1 MKNKMNKNIYRAGLI
16 VTFVALNALVLFGL
30 SSVLA
35 WLNTGAERTGMLHT
49 EVLSKEVY
57 LPNIEWGSL
66 ENPGRPME
74 EQTLGEIQQ
83 DYLNAWYVKHVA
95 YKTNNPYGI
104 EDYYTDS
111 SRVNLFKTIAF
122 NKENDI
128 HIEATTLNHHPK
140 LEFYS
145 ADGQLVVITDD
156 DVIEYQEVYEQDQK
170 LLTHQDTSSYRVMM
184 LLEDGFWRIR
194 HMVKQATTSR
204 EDSVVTSKIAAVK
217 GNKIYVQN
225 NEFQIK
231 GINYYPKESPWDM
244 FGENFSSDTI
254 ARDFEIIKNAGLNSI
269 RIFIQ
274 YEDFGKA
281 EVLPQKL
288 EKLRKVVDLAEENQ
302 LKVVVT
308 LFDFYGDYSVL
319 DWTLTH
325 RHAQQIVSSFKEHP
339 AILAWDLKNEPDL
352 DFDSRGKDL
361 VVQWLSHIADEI
373 KKYDPNHLITIGW
386 SSPEAAI
393 NLKKEVD
400 FVSFHFYKDFEK
412 LDSDF
417 KILEKEIPN
426 KPIVM
431 QEFGM
436 SSYHGLWN
444 PFGTDEED
452 QANYH
457 KKMQDFFKKENLA
470 FMSWTLYDFKEVPT
484 SVVGRLPWRKS
495 RQRFFG
501 FLDQKG
507 EPKPAFKYITH

>member
-194 HMVKQATTSR
+194 HMVKQATTSQ

-231 GINYYPKESPWDM
+231 VIGFDYLNPKTSEIESGGIEKISI
-244 FGENFSSDTI
+244 FSYNTTNLY
-254 ARDFEIIKNAGLNSI
+254 FYMHNLFVG
-269 RIFIQ
+269 
-274 YEDFGKA
+274 
-281 EVLPQKL
+281 
-288 EKLRKVVDLAEENQ
+288 DL
-302 LKVVVT
+302 
-308 LFDFYGDYSVL
+308 
-319 DWTLTH
+319 
-325 RHAQQIVSSFKEHP
+325 
-339 AILAWDLKNEPDL
+339 
-352 DFDSRGKDL
+352 
-361 VVQWLSHIADEI
+361 
-373 KKYDPNHLITIGW
+373 
-386 SSPEAAI
+386 
-393 NLKKEVD
+393 
-400 FVSFHFYKDFEK
+400 
-412 LDSDF
+412 
-417 KILEKEIPN
+417 
-426 KPIVM
+426 
-431 QEFGM
+431 
-436 SSYHGLWN
+436 
-444 PFGTDEED
+444 
-452 QANYH
+452 
-457 KKMQDFFKKENLA
+457 
-470 FMSWTLYDFKEVPT
+470 
-484 SVVGRLPWRKS
+484 
-495 RQRFFG
+495 
-501 FLDQKG
+501 
-507 EPKPAFKYITH
+507 

>member
-1 MKNKMNKNIYRAGLI
+1 MSKNIYRAGLI
-16 VTFVALNALVLFGL
+16 LTFVGLNALVVFGL

-49 EVLSKEVY
+49 EVLSKDVY
-57 LPNIEWGSL
+57 LPDIEWKSL

-74 EQTLGEIQQ
+74 QQTLGEIQQ

-111 SRVNLFKTIAF
+111 SRVNLFKTIKF
-122 NKENDI
+122 NKKNDI
-128 HIEATTLNHHPK
+128 HLEATTLNHYPK

-145 ADGQLVVITDD
+145 ADGQLVVITDNE
-156 DVIEYQEVYEQDQK
+156 VVEYQEIYESDQK

-194 HMVKQATTSR
+194 HIVKQPAKPQK
-204 EDSVVTSKIAAVK
+204 DSVSTNKLAEVK
-217 GNKIYVQN
+217 GKKIYVEN
-225 NEFQIK
+225 KEFKVK
-231 GINYYPKESPWDM
+231 GINYYPKASPWDM
-244 FGENFSSDTI
+244 FGENFNKDTI
-254 ARDFEIIKNAGLNSI
+254 AKDFQIIRNAGLNSI
-269 RIFIQ
+269 RIFLQ

-288 EKLRKVVDLAEENQ
+288 DKLRTVLDIAEEKD

-325 RHAQQIVSSFKEHP
+325 RHADQIVSAFKDHP
-339 AILAWDLKNEPDL
+339 AVLAWDLKNEPDL
-352 DFDSRGKDL
+352 DFESRGKDL
-361 VVQWLSHIADEI
+361 VLQWLSHIADEVR
-373 KKYDPNHLITIGW
+373 KHDPNHLITVGW
-386 SSPEAAI
+386 SSPEAAV
-393 NLKKEVD
+393 NLQEELD
-400 FVSFHFYKDFEK
+400 FVSFHFYKNLEK
-412 LDSDF
+412 LASDY
-417 KILEKEIPN
+417 KILEDNIPN
-426 KPIVM
+426 KPLVM

-452 QANYH
+452 QAQYH
-457 KKMQDFFKKENLA
+457 KKMQDFFKKEDLA
-470 FMSWTLYDFKEVPT
+470 FMSWTLYDFEEVP
-484 SVVGRLPWRKS
+484 SQVVGRLPWRKS

-501 FLDQKG
+501 FLDHRG
-507 EPKPAFKYITH
+507 EPKPAFNYITN

>member
-1 MKNKMNKNIYRAGLI
+1 M
-16 VTFVALNALVLFGL
+16 
-30 SSVLA
+30 
-35 WLNTGAERTGMLHT
+35 
-49 EVLSKEVY
+49 
-57 LPNIEWGSL
+57 
-66 ENPGRPME
+66 
-74 EQTLGEIQQ
+74 
-83 DYLNAWYVKHVA
+83 A

-194 HMVKQATTSR
+194 HMVKQATTSQ

-400 FVSFHFYKDFEK
+400 FVSFHFSRYYF
-412 LDSDF
+412 
-417 KILEKEIPN
+417 
-426 KPIVM
+426 
-431 QEFGM
+431 
-436 SSYHGLWN
+436 SSN
-444 PFGTDEED
+444 CVNF
-452 QANYH
+452 
-457 KKMQDFFKKENLA
+457 
-470 FMSWTLYDFKEVPT
+470 
-484 SVVGRLPWRKS
+484 
-495 RQRFFG
+495 
-501 FLDQKG
+501 
-507 EPKPAFKYITH
+507 